1 VSEDIHLSDQVGA
14 GRGYEV
20 AHLLLSFFRSFTS
33 FNNQID
39 TTCRAHLHIGTA
51 YAPAWGNL
59 TPWCRTCGDTFT
71 IASNLHAI
79 ITPASTTFSN
89 QHNMCSPR
97 PDRLSDQAFEDFS
110 PDDTFPN
117 VPPQANEPNCG
128 CNCDCIDKNDKSRNS
143 AVPTPNRGRSLTP
156 KNDRTNGSGDP
167 VEARPAP
174 GGIDSPSYNTALSVN
189 GQEGLQDHQTE
200 RPIPTGVDDIAAYA
214 NESIQR
220 WLTEHNPEHPY
231 RFSGSVD
238 PSMRVEASTVAPS
251 SASSGFLPSRTATSD
266 ELTTFTYGGF
276 DEPKSQTCAF
286 TPLWLTHELRYCRN
300 FPRGSAVASGSGYPT
315 MIDVD
320 DL

>member
-1 VSEDIHLSDQVGA
+1 
-14 GRGYEV
+14 
-20 AHLLLSFFRSFTS
+20 
-33 FNNQID
+33 
-39 TTCRAHLHIGTA
+39 
-51 YAPAWGNL
+51 
-59 TPWCRTCGDTFT
+59 
-71 IASNLHAI
+71 
-79 ITPASTTFSN
+79 
-89 QHNMCSPR
+89 MCSPR

-117 VPPQANEPNCG
+117 VSPQANEPNCG

>member
-1 VSEDIHLSDQVGA
+1 MRLHTSSCPSSVRSSLS
-14 GRGYEV
+14 
-20 AHLLLSFFRSFTS
+20 
-33 FNNQID
+33 
-39 TTCRAHLHIGTA
+39 TTKLTHTYLAHLHIGTA

-59 TPWCRTCGDTFT
+59 TPWCRTCGDTLT
-71 IASNLHAI
+71 RSSNSHAI
-79 ITPASTTFSN
+79 RAPASTKSSN

-97 PDRLSDQAFEDFS
+97 PDRLGDSAFEDLS

-117 VPPQANEPNCG
+117 VSPRANEPSCG
-128 CNCDCIDKNDKSRNS
+128 CNCACTDKNDKSRNS
-143 AVPTPNRGRSLTP
+143 SVLPTPNRGRSLTP
-156 KNDRTNGSGDP
+156 KHDRTNGAADP
-167 VEARPAP
+167 VEARPTP
-174 GGIDSPSYNTALSVN
+174 GGIDSPSYNATSSVN

-220 WLTEHNPEHPY
+220 WLTEHDPEHPY
-231 RFSGSVD
+231 RFSGSAD

-276 DEPKSQTCAF
+276 DEPKPQTCAF

-300 FPRGSAVASGSGYPT
+300 FPRGGAVASGSGYPA

>member
-117 VPPQANEPNCG
+117 VSPQANEPNCG
-128 CNCDCIDKNDKSRNS
+128 CNCDCINKNDKSRNS

>member
-1 VSEDIHLSDQVGA
+1 MRLRTSSCLSSV
-14 GRGYEV
+14 RSP
-20 AHLLLSFFRSFTS
+20 LSTTRLTP
-33 FNNQID
+33 
-39 TTCRAHLHIGTA
+39 TCRAYLHIGTA

-59 TPWCRTCGDTFT
+59 TPWCRTCGDTLT
-71 IASNLHAI
+71 RSSNSHAI
-79 ITPASTTFSN
+79 RTPASTASLN
-89 QHNMCSPR
+89 QHSMYSPR
-97 PDRLSDQAFEDFS
+97 PDRLGDSAFEDFS

-117 VPPQANEPNCG
+117 VSPQANEPSCG
-128 CNCDCIDKNDKSRNS
+128 CNCDCINRNDKARNS
-143 AVPTPNRGRSLTP
+143 SVPTPSRGRSLTP
-156 KNDRTNGSGDP
+156 KKDRTNGSGDP
-167 VEARPAP
+167 IEARPAP
-174 GGIDSPSYNTALSVN
+174 SGIDSPSYNTTPSVN

-220 WLTEHNPEHPY
+220 WLTEHDPEHPY
-231 RFSGSVD
+231 RFSGSAD

-276 DEPKSQTCAF
+276 DEPKPQTCAF

-300 FPRGSAVASGSGYPT
+300 FPRGSVVASAPGYPT